1 MKELIKLSRELV
13 ENLLDGN
20 KKKLGKEYYLMFT
33 ISKFILLKE
42 RILKKDS
49 ANKIL
54 YFNNVKYAKYIPA
67 ILSFADEIKKNGD
80 YKIDNTSIMLKENNI
95 DSQKLTESLWLF
107 NKVRDSLAHG
117 QYTIDLEND
126 SLLINNDHSN
136 CKDNSY
142 KLICSIPIELLNSI
156 SFYIE
161 KVDEKPDAK
170 ELSKAYREYLEEIAA
185 NYDVDDRILFNDNY
199 INNINKYY
207 DNKYDII
214 NNNYDNKYDII
225 NNNYDNKYDNLNNNY
240 DNKYDI
246 INNNYD
252 NKYFGNNKYLNNDKY
267 FGNNKYL
274 NNDKYFDNDKYLNND
289 KYYDNNKYLNNDKYF
304 GNNKYLNND
313 KYFDNDK
320 YLNNDKYYDNNKYLN
335 NEKYYDNNK
344 YYDNEIKKLFNN
356 LTIKELQG
364 LVEQLLEYKPR
375 NEKQK
380 EQTNQI
386 IRKFKSLE
394 VQKIEKQEEFDAK
407 TSDLMREI
415 SDILGIKVG
424 TKNSNAAIAL
434 YMYMNLVFS
443 QNNEIDYSHICL
455 RDLLISVNPYKYT
468 DKVEEVSNSSDDR
481 RQKIINFEKNYIKIK
496 NYINKLC
503 VEFSEKM
510 DTRIEAYYNNPS
522 ENFRYSLMNNYAE
535 FYTLIMN
542 SIGNRN
548 QLIIT
553 SLRNSVE
560 HGNYLVR
567 ENGYLGL
574 YDQIDHSD
582 DKDIKILCGAL
593 PQQLFNIIKT
603 IELSNSKDK
612 YIMDDFFKEL
622 ETIIDKTLLNNV
634 MNTMNNLSKI
644 TFGKDIDAN
653 NSMEHMY
660 QESIADAISQHISK
674 K

>member
-170 ELSKAYREYLEEIAA
+170 ELSKAYREYLEEITA

-225 NNNYDNKYDNLNNNY
+225 NNNYDNKYD
-240 DNKYDI
+240 I

-252 NKYFGNNKYLNNDKY
+252 NKY

-289 KYYDNNKYLNNDKYF
+289 KYYDNNKYLNNDKY
-304 GNNKYLNND
+304 
-313 KYFDNDK
+313 
-320 YLNNDKYYDNNKYLN
+320 YD

-481 RQKIINFEKNYIKIK
+481 RQKIINFEKNYINIK

-593 PQQLFNIIKT
+593 PQQLFNITKT

>member
-42 RILKKDS
+42 SILKKDS

-95 DSQKLTESLWLF
+95 DSQKLTESLWIF
-107 NKVRDSLAHG
+107 NKVRDSLSHG

-136 CKDNSY
+136 CENNSY

-170 ELSKAYREYLEEIAA
+170 ELSKAYREYLEEITA

-207 DNKYDII
+207 DNKYD
-214 NNNYDNKYDII
+214 
-225 NNNYDNKYDNLNNNY
+225 NLNNNY
-240 DNKYDI
+240 DNKDDI
-246 INNNYD
+246 LKNNY
-252 NKYFGNNKYLNNDKY
+252 
-267 FGNNKYL
+267 
-274 NNDKYFDNDKYLNND
+274 NDKYFDNDKYLNND
-289 KYYDNNKYLNNDKYF
+289 KYYD
-304 GNNKYLNND
+304 
-313 KYFDNDK
+313 
-320 YLNNDKYYDNNKYLN
+320 

-375 NEKQK
+375 NEKEK

-386 IRKFKSLE
+386 IRKFRSLKL
-394 VQKIEKQEEFDAK
+394 QRKEKQEEFDVK

-468 DKVEEVSNSSDDR
+468 DKVEEVSNLSDDR
-481 RQKIINFEKNYIKIK
+481 RQKIINFEKNYINIK

-510 DTRIEAYYNNPS
+510 DTIIEAYYNNPS

-535 FYTLIMN
+535 FYTSIMN
-542 SIGNRN
+542 SIGKRN

-593 PQQLFNIIKT
+593 PQQLFNITKT
-603 IELSNSKDK
+603 IELSDSKDK